1 MAASATVNAANTSSS
16 SSGSASSSQK
26 QSLFEEACE
35 ADEDE
40 LAFVSE
46 EPHIMAVYNFAST
59 VAFDFGFDRAKE
71 MIEHD
76 QREGLRGLDPPYAAS
91 KWSKFFAV
99 LSQFAV
105 AEKHYMSASYLTPQ
119 QYKGFLGRAMA
130 RDNWLRNSF
139 GSMSS
144 ELEKL
149 EIFEEAPVLA
159 ELSSQLRLLVK
170 TRVSLMSFYERLCQS
185 ALAAAA
191 ATAASS
197 QSCEFMDFEA
207 TRMEIEKTMDLL
219 DVEYHGCIRP
229 IRTHV
234 LQECQIVGG
243 YIGCLAEIGHWRYN
257 GALAP
262 MTEAKRS
269 YDRWIDAMKIWRDS
283 KKTGGLFS
291 SLTGDTPEP
300 YLFQWMAKLK
310 AAVNDKYTFYFY
322 QTLEAAAPSPQ
333 MFADKVQQSAS
344 VNYALR
350 MQHFYKRCD
359 ALHVAL
365 VSFRPGKHKGNL
377 SLNFQTLGF

>member
-1 MAASATVNAANTSSS
+1 MAASASTTGANTSSS
-16 SSGSASSSQK
+16 STNSAAASQK
-26 QSLFEEACE
+26 SLFEDLCE
-35 ADEDE
+35 AEE
-40 LAFVSE
+40 EEFASE

-59 VAFDFGFDRAKE
+59 VAFEFGFDRAKD
-71 MIEHD
+71 MIERD
-76 QREGLRGLDPPYAAS
+76 QREGLRGLDPPHAAS

-99 LSQFAV
+99 LAQFAA
-105 AEKHYMSASYLTPQ
+105 AEKQYMSASYLTSQ

-130 RDNWLRNSF
+130 RDNWLRNTYD
-139 GSMSS
+139 SMSS

-170 TRVSLMSFYERLCQS
+170 TRVCLMSFYERLCQS
-185 ALAAAA
+185 AMAAAA
-191 ATAASS
+191 ATVSS
-197 QSCEFMDFEA
+197 EPSEFMDFEA
-207 TRMEIEKTMDLL
+207 PRTEIVKTMDLL

-234 LQECQIVGG
+234 LRECQIVGG

-257 GALAP
+257 MALGP
-262 MTEAKRS
+262 MTAAKES
-269 YDRWIDAMKIWRDS
+269 YDLWIEAMKVWRDS

-310 AAVNDKYTFYFY
+310 AAVRDKYTFYFY
-322 QTLEAAAPSPQ
+322 QTLEAAAPTPQ
-333 MFADKVQQSAS
+333 MFADKVQQSAI

-365 VSFRPGKHKGNL
+365 VSFGTLRINKTLCAMQKGYIEI
-377 SLNFQTLGF
+377 S